1 MIFIGYVLEGSD
13 QKRIVLTLR
22 ELNIINSFMNPD
34 PDSEKKSDP
43 NPDPDQRTRIR
54 NTESWSDLKTST
66 SKQKDQTKGYRTS

>member
-1 MIFIGYVLEGSD
+1 MILIGYVLEGSD
-13 QKRIVLTLR
+13 QKRIVLR

-43 NPDPDQRTRIR
+43 NPDPDHRTRIR
-54 NTESWSDLKTST
+54 NTESWSGLKLTT